1 MSEPIT
7 VPHAASLLIRLRL
20 RRALNLFDAIYRYR
34 FRGAGRKATA
44 RTSPTMVLIS
54 GLVVLVMLGSFTH
67 LAYQCMTNIQDVL
80 GTVRSAMPRLARFI
94 HGYWLAGYSSAA
106 NMTLSPLCHGNPSA
120 MMPIPCGVFGTK

>member
-80 GTVRSAMPRLARFI
+80 GTVRSADDDAPVPAGRDSTVERLPSRASLHRLPDAT
-94 HGYWLAGYSSAA
+94 GTVLPAGV
-106 NMTLSPLCHGNPSA
+106 L
-120 MMPIPCGVFGTK
+120 